1 MADRLDLYF
10 RAHTVPVNFQEE
22 RWPGGHGMEPE
33 QTLVVHCATTAD
45 EKQELLVG
53 AYICAH
59 LENSQYVAQE
69 IGLFF
74 RDEHPEELRVLKRFV
89 KGSAF
94 KLGSV
99 EHFRRKVF
107 LKYMKAGARIV
118 AYDAPRQISRIAIK
132 SNKSLKKRRAFSFY
146 FRVFRDKKTGK
157 VRPSGYEPG
166 LQIESLDASKAIYR
180 FIKYKFHATDAD
192 REEEQEV
199 STVHVLD
206 LKTLTAVLTGEPYTF
221 ASACEIFGA
230 PESRA
235 RTLRTR
241 VTNRPLASL
250 LRNVIPDLDL
260 LTALTN

>member
-22 RWPGGHGMEPE
+22 RWTGGHGSEPE
-33 QTLVVHCATTAD
+33 QTLIVHCATTAD

-99 EHFRRKVF
+99 EDFRRKVF
-107 LKYMKAGARIV
+107 LKYMKAGARCLRCTTP
-118 AYDAPRQISRIAIK
+118 DQPDC
-132 SNKSLKKRRAFSFY
+132 N
-146 FRVFRDKKTGK
+146 
-157 VRPSGYEPG
+157 
-166 LQIESLDASKAIYR
+166 QIEQIP
-180 FIKYKFHATDAD
+180 
-192 REEEQEV
+192 EET
-199 STVHVLD
+199 SRVL
-206 LKTLTAVLTGEPYTF
+206 VLFP
-221 ASACEIFGA
+221 
-230 PESRA
+230 
-235 RTLRTR
+235 R
-241 VTNRPLASL
+241 V
-250 LRNVIPDLDL
+250 
-260 LTALTN
+260 